1 MNAPASSSPSRQT
14 ALHLLAPSM
23 PVRDEDDRRIRVRNF
38 RSSMS
43 TCPRSWRNYF
53 EVLVNEMEREMN

>member
-1 MNAPASSSPSRQT
+1 
-14 ALHLLAPSM
+14 M

-43 TCPRSWRNYF
+43 TCPSSWRNYF